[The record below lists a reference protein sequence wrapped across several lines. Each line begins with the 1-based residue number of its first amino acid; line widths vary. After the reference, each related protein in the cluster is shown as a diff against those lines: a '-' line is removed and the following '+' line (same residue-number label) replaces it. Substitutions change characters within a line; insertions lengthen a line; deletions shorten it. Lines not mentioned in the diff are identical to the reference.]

1 MKNILTLTST
11 ITLSTFLLLSVLN
24 GSIAQNNPDAA
35 ETKSSTTANNYYL
48 DTAKTYLELKD
59 YARARDTLELATILE
74 PGNTEAQKLLKESSE
89 LLEKSN
95 KSKGI
100 ERKIAPHEEPKTTP
114 LKNVPL
120 LLDNAQTA
128 IKEGRY
134 DDAITIADSVLDL
147 NPLNREAIYI
157 REKACDLKHKQ
168 VLENLKSTEAGE
180 KLKNYEYLKEL
191 GIPYQDILRFPS
203 KEQWE
208 HIDKRTLP
216 ESGKIIEENKIKTE
230 QLRLVPNLQEG
241 EYPKVIE
248 DALNTIL
255 SFEFYDTPLRDVVTF
270 LREKTNVNMVM
281 NPEIGNV
288 PVTLKLKDETFRT
301 ALKYILPKGYE
312 YVIEGNIMHFYKQ
325 KMELRVYDVR
335 DILINLDDKEPLK
348 FDITAAVSAQMAL
361 SKGITAKVKD
371 ASERLLDLIELVVT
385 TIEPASWSTNVG
397 VVGTPPTAVTQ
408 RRINV
413 TGQGE
418 GSCIARM
425 GQPGDLVVVN
435 NKYVHKQ
442 IDDLLASLRSSQN
455 LQVSIEARFITVSDE
470 FMQDIGTNF
479 EKFFSNNTSID
490 TGAEAI
496 SKGIDINFAILNNS
510 MLKGFIRAVQESKD
524 SEILTS
530 PRITLSN
537 TQRGNIAVVKT
548 TNYIQSAGVSEGVS
562 TPVIGT
568 VPDGTTFDVRP
579 IVSTDR
585 KYVYLEVAPAVF
597 KVEEIQDF
605 NFSTTSTAIPQSGGV
620 PTVGSSTT
628 TIQLPIVNVSQVSV
642 TVCVPD
648 KSTLMIGGLGSI
660 NKENK
665 TTGIPI
671 LSKIPLIKRLFS
683 REEKDNTKLNLI
695 ILVKPTILIR
705 DELEANMMSQIHKKT
720 ELTDSEHIPEKA
732 QITPTGQNITRE
744 KTKTRRP
751 RTKY

>member
-1 MKNILTLTST
+1 MKNTLTLTST

-24 GSIAQNNPDAA
+24 GSIAQNNPDTSGA
-35 ETKSSTTANNYYL
+35 KSSTTDNNYYL

-59 YARARDTLELATILE
+59 YARAVDALELATILE
-74 PGNTEAQKLLKESSE
+74 PGNTEAQKLLKESRQ

-95 KSKGI
+95 KSKGKESAVI
-100 ERKIAPHEEPKTTP
+100 HEEHKGTP
-114 LKNVPL
+114 SKNQPL
-120 LLDNAQTA
+120 LLDKAQTA
-128 IKEGRY
+128 LKEGRY
-134 DDAITIADSVLDL
+134 DDAITIADSVLDS

-157 REKACDLKHKQ
+157 REKANDLKHQ
-168 VLENLKSTEAGE
+168 RVLENLKTTETGE

-216 ESGKIIEENKIKTE
+216 EYGKIIEENKIKTE
-230 QLRLVPNLQEG
+230 QLRLVPNPQEG
-241 EYPKVIE
+241 EYPKAIE

-325 KMELRVYDVR
+325 KMELRTYDVR
-335 DILINLDDKEPLK
+335 DVLINLDDKDPMK
-348 FDITAAVSAQMAL
+348 FDITAAATAQMAL
-361 SKGITAKVKD
+361 SKGAPVRVKD
-371 ASERLLDLIELVVT
+371 ASERMLDLIELIVT
-385 TIEPASWSTNVG
+385 TIDTTSWSTNVG
-397 VVGTPPTAVTQ
+397 VVGIPAAGVQ

-413 TGQGE
+413 PGQGE
-418 GSCIARM
+418 GSIIARV

-442 IDDLLASLRSSQN
+442 IEDLLASLRSSQN
-455 LQVSIEARFITVSDE
+455 LQVSIEARFVTVSDE

-479 EKFFSNNTSID
+479 EKLFGSKASTDTTADEIANGLDLSFS
-490 TGAEAI
+490 
-496 SKGIDINFAILNNS
+496 ILNNS
-510 MLKGFIRAVQESKD
+510 MLKGFLKAVQESKD

-537 TQRGNIAVVKT
+537 TQRGNISVLKVI
-548 TNYIQSAGVSEGVS
+548 NYIKSTAVSEGVT
-562 TPVIGT
+562 TPEIST
-568 VPDGTTFDVRP
+568 VPSGTTFDVRP
-579 IVSTDR
+579 VVSADR
-585 KYVYLEVAPAVF
+585 KYIYLEVVPSVF
-597 KVEEIQDF
+597 KVKEPIEEQEIKTAVAVT
-605 NFSTTSTAIPQSGGV
+605 SSGGGSTAETKI
-620 PTVGSSTT
+620 
-628 TIQLPIVNVSQVSV
+628 TIKLPEINVSQVLV

-660 NKENK
+660 SKENN

-683 REEKDNTKLNLI
+683 REQKDNTKSNLI
-695 ILVKPTILIR
+695 ILIKPTILIR

-720 ELTDSEHIPEKA
+720 ALADSEHIPEKA
-732 QITPTGQNITRE
+732 QTTPTGQNITRE
-744 KTKTRRP
+744 KTRRQ